1 MERATLSNV
10 LAMLRTYKFAWVVLL
25 IWLFVDQGIQ
35 LSEGIRA
42 FSSTY
47 WMQIFSFQDYGE
59 PEAFQ
64 QYLLDLRT
72 GIPPLYSA
80 LEIYSFNTWQ
90 DNTWIF
96 EDLYQLGMITM
107 CLLPLFFTRGKEV
120 LLVVGLLVGWVFF
133 RATLLIHPGNPQYY
147 DVLLPC
153 FLLLYLL
160 FSEASFAL
168 KNWRFIA
175 PLMAF
180 LAGLWLGIAE
190 LSRPFM
196 LALLPFLV
204 AYSFFHY
211 LRQKQYLS
219 LAIFLLPL
227 LIVSGGW
234 HAKLYLHNNGQI
246 IWSNSSGT
254 NLYRAWSFMVDNEA
268 LEGKLQEEAPPL
280 LYGRWNNLNTQVHY
294 ENSQVRKTYVWKA
307 IRENP
312 GKALH
317 RIWVKTLIFIHPQ
330 TDLYSHQPRGNY
342 IAIYKILVKGIYLL
356 FPILVVLGTRKI
368 IKKPSY
374 FFSQEWMVV
383 FITGF
388 LSFMPIIGESGEEA
402 RFLISVLPFLLICGI
417 LLVEHG
423 TSLVKHPKLNR
434 VFNFS

>member
-1 MERATLSNV
+1 MGRVALSNV
-10 LAMLRTYKFAWVVLL
+10 LSMLRTYKFAWVAILV
-25 IWLFVDQGIQ
+25 WLFVDQGMEIS
-35 LSEGIRA
+35 SEKTA

-59 PEAFQ
+59 PDAFR

-96 EDLYQLGMITM
+96 KDLYQLGMITM
-107 CLLPLFFTRGKEV
+107 CILPLFFTRGKEV
-120 LLVVGLLVGWVFF
+120 LLIAGLLMGWIFF
-133 RATLLIHPGNPQYY
+133 RAGLLIHEGNPQYY

-168 KNWRFIA
+168 KGWRIIA
-175 PLMAF
+175 PLMGF
-180 LAGLWLGIAE
+180 LAGLCLGIAE

-196 LALLPFLV
+196 LALVPFLIG
-204 AYSFFHY
+204 YSCFHY
-211 LRQKQYLS
+211 LRQKQYIS
-219 LAIFLLPL
+219 LVIFLLPL

-234 HAKLYLHNNGQI
+234 HAKLYVYNNGQV

-254 NLYRAWSFMVDNEA
+254 NLYRAWSHMVDNEA
-268 LEGKLQEEAPPL
+268 LELELQEEAPPL

-294 ENSQVRKTYVWKA
+294 ENSQVRKAYVWKA
-307 IRENP
+307 IRHNP
-312 GKALH
+312 GDALK
-317 RIWVKTLIFIHPQ
+317 RIWLKTLIFIRPQ
-330 TDLYSHQPRGNY
+330 TDLYAHQPRGNF
-342 IAIYKILVKGIYLL
+342 IAAYKVLVKGIYLL
-356 FPILVVLGTRKI
+356 FPILVILGIRKI
-368 IKKPSY
+368 IKRPSS
-374 FFSQEWMVV
+374 FFSREWIVV

-402 RFLISVLPFLLICGI
+402 RFLISVLPFLIICGI
-417 LLVEHG
+417 LLLEEG
-423 TSLVKHPKLNR
+423 IALVKHPKFNR
-434 VFNFS
+434 VFNLS